1 MLTLNLS
8 SIFLNQSAEDKL
20 QVIELIGQKMVEVGY
35 TTEAYTVGLKAREAI
50 SSTFLGN
57 GIAIPHG
64 TPDSRDAV
72 QKTGVVIL
80 QFPQGVDWG
89 EGDKVF
95 MAVGIAARSNEHL
108 QILSGL
114 TRVLDNDDLCG
125 HLAKTGNPQ
134 DVIEAI
140 NPQSRQRPLIS
151 EDLVR
156 TRVDINTPFALK
168 AVAASLLDAGGYLEA
183 GAEEALAKTHA
194 IVSGSIAFI
203 STAKASCTG
212 IALITPAKPVSF
224 SGKPVNLL
232 VAVSAC
238 NVNHLAVL
246 KQMGSWA
253 DDADLISKLENIS
266 ATDLLNAAKG
276 NGWPV
281 PADEVLSREF
291 TIFNSNGMHARPG
304 KVFVS
309 TLKPFESRI
318 EVRNPNKS
326 NAFIN
331 GKSLMKLLSL
341 GITKGTT
348 IEVKACGPDAQEA
361 IGALEQA
368 INEGLGE

>member
-35 TTEAYTVGLKAREAI
+35 TTEAYTAGLKAREAI

-72 QKTGVVIL
+72 LQTGVVIL
-80 QFPQGVDWG
+80 QFPKGVDWG
-89 EGDKVF
+89 EGEKVF

-114 TRVLDNDDLCG
+114 TRVLDNDDLCL
-125 HLAKTGNPQ
+125 HLAKTDNPE

-140 NPQSRQRPLIS
+140 NPQSKQRTLIS
-151 EDLVR
+151 EKLVQCR
-156 TRVDINTPFALK
+156 SEVNTPFALK
-168 AVAASLLDAGGYLEA
+168 AVAASMLGAEGYLES
-183 GAEEALAKTHA
+183 GAEEALASTHA

-203 STAKASCTG
+203 STAKATSTG
-212 IALITPAKPVSF
+212 IALITPAVPISF
-224 SGKPVNLL
+224 AGKSVNLL

-238 NVNHLAVL
+238 DSTHVSIL
-246 KQMGSWA
+246 KEIGSWS
-253 DDADLISKLENIS
+253 DDALLADKLEKI
-266 ATDLLNAAKG
+266 APADLLNAAKG
-276 NGWPV
+276 QGWPI
-281 PADEVLSREF
+281 PSEDVLSREF
-291 TIFNSNGMHARPG
+291 IIFNPNGMHARPG

-309 TLKPFESRI
+309 TIKPFESRI
-318 EVRNPNKS
+318 EVRNPDKG

-348 IEVKACGPDAQEA
+348 IEVKASGPDAQA
-361 IGALEQA
+361 AMGALEQA
-368 INEGLGE
+368 ISEGLGE

>member
-35 TTEAYTVGLKAREAI
+35 TTEAYTAGLKAREAI

-72 QKTGVVIL
+72 KQTGVVIL

-89 EGDKVF
+89 EGDKVY

-114 TRVLDNDDLCG
+114 TRVLDNDDLCA
-125 HLAKTGNPQ
+125 HLAKTENPQ

-140 NPQSRQRPLIS
+140 NPQSKERQLLS
-151 EDLVR
+151 EELVR
-156 TRVDINTPFALK
+156 PRVDVRTPFALK
-168 AVAASLLDAGGYLEA
+168 AVAASLLDTGGYLES

-203 STAKASCTG
+203 STAKATSTG
-212 IALITPAKPVSF
+212 IALVIPADPVSF
-224 SGKPVNLL
+224 SGKSVNLL

-238 NVNHLAVL
+238 DAIHVAAL
-246 KQMGSWA
+246 KQIGSWA
-253 DDADLISKLENIS
+253 DDTDLSSKLESVSIS
-266 ATDLLNAAKG
+266 ELLNAAKG
-276 NGWPV
+276 NGWPA
-281 PADEVLSREF
+281 PADDVLSREF
-291 TIFNSNGMHARPG
+291 TIFNPNGMHARPG

-309 TLKPFESRI
+309 TVKSFESRV

-348 IEVKACGPDAQEA
+348 IEVKASGPDAQEA
-361 IGALEQA
+361 MGALEQA
-368 INEGLGE
+368 IREGLGE